1 MTKHTNYR
9 DLSNELDGILARL
22 QAGELDIDEAV
33 RLYERGM
40 TVIEELESYLRSAE
54 NKVTKIKASFDKKVT

>member
-33 RLYERGM
+33 KLYERGM